1 MAVTTGYYIV
11 QNAYNGQ
18 LLDVNGGSQANGA
31 SVVDGVSSNEN
42 SQIMHVV
49 EEGEGVLLYP
59 VHTERLDDQ
68 SQHVYDPK
76 PRFGVATSSDINDSL
91 VFLSN
96 GWGQSSDN
104 DLWILESTDDS
115 VVVNGVSY
123 PAYRVKT
130 AFVDTSQ
137 EDHILTPPKVNG
149 RQSCTVYTPYESTYG
164 SINLAQEWAFIPS
177 VPFDSDLPVPSYGT
191 TGSPEWRAGNTTTS
205 VVMFN
210 DDTGTVRPNWE
221 SKGSAHQLRW
231 RRRDRSE
238 TAETIGDWSNWTAW
252 GGDGSS
258 DGWGIDPTT
267 ATSGIE
273 KRSRIFYP
281 STGLSVDFT
290 GSTIRTEIEW
300 NIRVIDTAAPAVGG
314 VYGFTSVVV
323 RNFKIT
329 SVTCTK
335 IPNGLY
341 VSFTTSYPED
351 MVQTAAVESTDGTFT
366 RASVNDSTTV
376 FVKNSLISVMPNIGD
391 TIDITLTA
399 TSTDGYSATW
409 NGTVEVELGGSF
421 GTPPTV
427 TCTVNGTI
435 ATIQA
440 DAPDNMHLAGA
451 WLVVPRGHGDRY
463 VDLGGLESLYGETTV
478 RQTWVI
484 PPPLGVP
491 WSVLVSVAANS
502 GGDWGYDA
510 TVRDPIIE
518 EPPSYHITSRNC
530 KKDFAVTLRK
540 TAPGPS
546 FTPTYT
552 RSRNETETYSRE
564 RPVYGYSDTT
574 KAEWQLIGD
583 LIDGNGLSGAD
594 WAAHESHVYFRSPHG
609 FWAQC
614 AVNSLRIDLTS
625 TQSQEV
631 QANFSEEVW

>member
-1 MAVTTGYYIV
+1 M
-11 QNAYNGQ
+11 
-18 LLDVNGGSQANGA
+18 
-31 SVVDGVSSNEN
+31 
-42 SQIMHVV
+42 
-49 EEGEGVLLYP
+49 
-59 VHTERLDDQ
+59 
-68 SQHVYDPK
+68 
-76 PRFGVATSSDINDSL
+76 
-91 VFLSN
+91 
-96 GWGQSSDN
+96 
-104 DLWILESTDDS
+104 
-115 VVVNGVSY
+115 
-123 PAYRVKT
+123 
-130 AFVDTSQ
+130 
-137 EDHILTPPKVNG
+137 
-149 RQSCTVYTPYESTYG
+149 
-164 SINLAQEWAFIPS
+164 
-177 VPFDSDLPVPSYGT
+177 
-191 TGSPEWRAGNTTTS
+191 
-205 VVMFN
+205 
-210 DDTGTVRPNWE
+210 
-221 SKGSAHQLRW
+221 
-231 RRRDRSE
+231 
-238 TAETIGDWSNWTAW
+238 
-252 GGDGSS
+252 
-258 DGWGIDPTT
+258 
-267 ATSGIE
+267 
-273 KRSRIFYP
+273 
-281 STGLSVDFT
+281 
-290 GSTIRTEIEW
+290 
-300 NIRVIDTAAPAVGG
+300 
-314 VYGFTSVVV
+314 

-518 EPPSYHITSRNC
+518 DPPSYHITSRNC